1 MVNGLRDV
9 GGIRSITN
17 GGMVRVVKFGMTGE
31 LITGGFGGGAQQSL
45 KDGVVEEPDGVVPVV
60 LVGGSGVVVPERV
73 VVVLVGITVSKYI
86 YIIRSYNLHRKRCKK
101 CWNRWKPIVLTTQP
115 K

>member
-1 MVNGLRDV
+1 V
-9 GGIRSITN
+9 GGSVVM
-17 GGMVRVVKFGMTGE
+17 GGSG
-31 LITGGFGGGAQQSL
+31 
-45 KDGVVEEPDGVVPVV
+45 VV
-60 LVGGSGVVVPERV
+60 LVVLVVPERVVLVLVVGSGVVVPERV